1 MDKGFAQELLT
12 KECSVGLHTIHRKDY
27 KDFSGDL
34 NTISKRFD
42 RGVCGFIKHS
52 SIVNYDVSERLSGY
66 MNTSFEINAALRR
79 VCL

>member
-1 MDKGFAQELLT
+1 MNKGFAQELLI
-12 KECSVGLHTIHRKDY
+12 EEHNVGPHAIHRKDY
-27 KDFSGDL
+27 KDFSGEL

-52 SIVNYDVSERLSGY
+52 TIVNYDVSERLSGY